1 MTEGAKQ
8 TGKACGDTCSDEDAQ
23 PASLK
28 ERGPLP
34 QALSSALTSCGHSRT
49 QDIRRIFRT

>member
-1 MTEGAKQ
+1 MEEAKQ
-8 TGKACGDTCSDEDAQ
+8 IGKACGDNWSDEDAQ

-34 QALSSALTSCGHSRT
+34 QELSSVLTSCGQSRA